1 MLPPWRAKRAITC
14 GEPSSRCAWGSLPPN
29 RHLLSAKVCA
39 FLDLLAARILEY
51 RRWFNPDISALC
63 RRGRLIGGIA
73 RFDLLTLHEV
83 GARRFTMPQLV
94 YSTCPL
100 RVSTSKESAISGTFG
115 RKAIAHEAA
124 PTDCRHRAE
133 KHSFETEIARP
144 L

>member
-51 RRWFNPDISALC
+51 RRWFNPDIFALC
-63 RRGRLIGGIA
+63 RRTA
-73 RFDLLTLHEV
+73 P
-83 GARRFTMPQLV
+83 RR
-94 YSTCPL
+94 
-100 RVSTSKESAISGTFG
+100 REID
-115 RKAIAHEAA
+115 R
-124 PTDCRHRAE
+124 RHR
-133 KHSFETEIARP
+133 P